1 MNEKILIEGLVSVI
15 IPVYNSEKYV
25 KETIESVLKQTY
37 QNFEIIIVDDCSTDN
52 SCQII
57 ENIDDQ
63 RIQLIQLDKN
73 SGVAV
78 ARNIAI
84 ENAKGQYIAFLD
96 SDDVW
101 ISNKLDTQIDLLKGN
116 QQTPMAYTRITMID
130 ANGKVIKDNCKIKK
144 NISYSFLQK
153 NTMIATSSVVIN
165 RSVVKEI
172 EMPNRKSAE
181 DYSLW
186 LSILKRYGNAL
197 GIDESL
203 TLYRRHS
210 SSISSSKLKE
220 VRHFYSVQTNDLQIG
235 YISAF
240 INTICYVS
248 NAVIKHFF

>member
-96 SDDVW
+96 SDGSKGDH
-101 ISNKLDTQIDLLKGN
+101 ILILKKQIK
-116 QQTPMAYTRITMID
+116 
-130 ANGKVIKDNCKIKK
+130 
-144 NISYSFLQK
+144 
-153 NTMIATSSVVIN
+153 VVIGYVHN
-165 RSVVKEI
+165 HL
-172 EMPNRKSAE
+172 A
-181 DYSLW
+181 SL
-186 LSILKRYGNAL
+186 
-197 GIDESL
+197 E
-203 TLYRRHS
+203 
-210 SSISSSKLKE
+210 
-220 VRHFYSVQTNDLQIG
+220 
-235 YISAF
+235 
-240 INTICYVS
+240 
-248 NAVIKHFF
+248 